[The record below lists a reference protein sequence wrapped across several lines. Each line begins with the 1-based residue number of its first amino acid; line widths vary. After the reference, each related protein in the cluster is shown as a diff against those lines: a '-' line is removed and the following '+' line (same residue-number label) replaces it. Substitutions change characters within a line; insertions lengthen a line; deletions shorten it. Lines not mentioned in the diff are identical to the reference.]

1 MRRAPSHTSWRKQSL
16 SRRLL
21 FWLLPSLVL
30 IIVVEFSLAYRLAQ
44 QTIDEA
50 YDRGLKSA
58 VKALSLATKFDE
70 NGFAVDK
77 PFQLLNYLQSN
88 ARGTVFFHVV
98 TSDGLLEAGFTDLAF
113 PWPKSPPLESVLLA
127 ENVYFDQHLRVAAMR
142 RELVPANANTAAMTV
157 DLIVAE
163 DLAPRQAYLQ
173 QFLWRTLIRDSIL
186 LLFTALLMVFIVHR
200 GLSPLGRWSKLIKSR
215 SSDDL
220 TALPVDDNLPLEAR
234 PLIEALNFHLARG
247 QQEQA
252 QRRRFLDNA
261 SHQIRTPLAV
271 LKTQVAWAR
280 LQGSGLDAV
289 AFLNRFEDQLDQTVR
304 HAQQMLQLARA
315 EGSDTLQLKA
325 VAVHPLITRIVMA
338 MQDLANARDID
349 MGIAVAPNMPQSV
362 CVLADEGLLQQVLEN
377 LLDNAIRHGGA
388 PGEITLSIARLD
400 SDSMFPDA
408 RILFAVENSGPP
420 VSDQVL
426 PHLGE
431 RFYQADQ
438 TSYWSSG
445 LGLSIVTTILTKL
458 KSQVE
463 FSRPKSGHGLRA
475 AFTIPI
481 TALTEAA

>member
-113 PWPKSPPLESVLLA
+113 PWPQSPPLESVLLA

-289 AFLNRFEDQLDQTVR
+289 AFLNRF
-304 HAQQMLQLARA
+304 
-315 EGSDTLQLKA
+315 
-325 VAVHPLITRIVMA
+325 
-338 MQDLANARDID
+338 
-349 MGIAVAPNMPQSV
+349 
-362 CVLADEGLLQQVLEN
+362 
-377 LLDNAIRHGGA
+377 
-388 PGEITLSIARLD
+388 
-400 SDSMFPDA
+400 
-408 RILFAVENSGPP
+408 
-420 VSDQVL
+420 
-426 PHLGE
+426 
-431 RFYQADQ
+431 
-438 TSYWSSG
+438 
-445 LGLSIVTTILTKL
+445 
-458 KSQVE
+458 
-463 FSRPKSGHGLRA
+463 
-475 AFTIPI
+475 
-481 TALTEAA
+481 